1 MRKSTKDFIK
11 DERAQVAGIFSLI
24 IMTIVASIAFM
35 TLGSIFDELILFNI
49 NDPLVSPQRVGVVNM
64 LSRFFNAMPV
74 LVVIIIIIFVI
85 KNALSRR
92 YEEV

>member
-1 MRKSTKDFIK
+1 MKKLIQNEK
-11 DERAQVAGIFSLI
+11 AQVAGIFSLI
-24 IMTIVASIAFM
+24 IMVIVSSIAFM
-35 TLGSIFDELILFNI
+35 SMGYIFDEIVAFNI
-49 NDPLVSPQRVGVVNM
+49 NTDLSVSPQRIGVVNM

-74 LVVIIIIIFVI
+74 LVVIIIIIFVV

>member
-1 MRKSTKDFIK
+1 MRKIIK

-35 TLGSIFDELILFNI
+35 AMGYVFDEIVAFNI
-49 NDPLVSPQRVGVVNM
+49 DTDLVVSPQRIGVINM

-74 LVVIIIIIFVI
+74 LVVIIIIIFVV

>member
-1 MRKSTKDFIK
+1 MRKIIK

-35 TLGSIFDELILFNI
+35 AMGYVFDEIVAFNI
-49 NDPLVSPQRVGVVNM
+49 DTDLVVSPQRIGVINM
-64 LSRFFNAMPV
+64 LSRFFNAMPI
-74 LVVIIIIIFVI
+74 LVVIIIVIFVV

>member
-1 MRKSTKDFIK
+1 MRKIIK

-35 TLGSIFDELILFNI
+35 AMGYVFDEIVAFNMYT
-49 NDPLVSPQRVGVVNM
+49 DLVVSPQRIGVINM
-64 LSRFFNAMPV
+64 LSRFFNAMPI
-74 LVVIIIIIFVI
+74 LVVIIIVIFVV

>member
-1 MRKSTKDFIK
+1 MKNFIR

-35 TLGSIFDELILFNI
+35 AMGYVFDEIVAFNMYT
-49 NDPLVSPQRVGVVNM
+49 DLVVSPQRIGVINM
-64 LSRFFNAMPV
+64 LSRFFNAMPI
-74 LVVIIIIIFVI
+74 LVVIIIVIFVV

>member
-1 MRKSTKDFIK
+1 MRKIIK

-35 TLGSIFDELILFNI
+35 AMGYVFDEIVAFNI
-49 NDPLVSPQRVGVVNM
+49 DTNLVVSPQRIGVINM
-64 LSRFFNAMPV
+64 LSRFFNAMPI
-74 LVVIIIIIFVI
+74 LVVIIIVIFVV